1 MNRAEF
7 LNSLNSQLSRL
18 SQEERNDILYD
29 YEEHFS
35 IGLEQGKTEEE
46 IAKSLGDPRLISRQ
60 FIADSMVKQA
70 VETKSIGSITRAVFA
85 IAGLGF
91 LNLIITVP
99 IFFSL
104 FAVLISLFAAAFSI
118 AVSGLALI
126 LAPMAQPMFPDY
138 VDMGG
143 INPGVMIFSGVG
155 LTSMGILFFIGV
167 VYLSKYFFKGTI
179 SYLKMNMS
187 IIKN

>member
-1 MNRAEF
+1 MNRADF

-18 SQEERNDILYD
+18 SQAERTDILYD

-46 IAKSLGDPRLISRQ
+46 IAKSLGDPRIIARQ
-60 FIADSMVKQA
+60 FIADNFVKQA
-70 VETKSIGSITRAVFA
+70 SESKSLGNVVRAVFA

-91 LNLIITVP
+91 FNLVITVP
-99 IFFSL
+99 IFFGLLGGLIGL
-104 FAVLISLFAAAFSI
+104 FAGAIGVLAA
-118 AVSGLALI
+118 GLAVT
-126 LAPMAQPMFPDY
+126 LAPMLQTMFPDY

-143 INPGVMIFSGVG
+143 INPGVWIFSGVSLLSFG
-155 LTSMGILFFIGV
+155 LLFFIGV
-167 VYLSKYFFKGTI
+167 IYLSKYFFKGTI

-187 IIKN
+187 IIKK